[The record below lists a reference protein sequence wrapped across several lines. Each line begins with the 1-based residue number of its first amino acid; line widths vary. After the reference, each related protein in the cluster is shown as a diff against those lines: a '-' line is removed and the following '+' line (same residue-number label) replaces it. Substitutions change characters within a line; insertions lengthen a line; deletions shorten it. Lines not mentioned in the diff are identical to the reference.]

1 MCFPIWRED
10 ESCPTKPNP
19 QMQPHL
25 VPLSLRHGRAQRRPP
40 PAAALTLSLHPAVPA
55 IGFTFTAPPS
65 LRAHLVSPAAATD
78 AALNTMAF
86 PGAFVRAS
94 RSGEKTSRAQPNP
107 TRRCSRI
114 SFPSPSDTAAPTGSL
129 SPPLP
134 LPSPYP
140 GPTSSRRGH
149 GVPGSR
155 GVSPWMGRRSE
166 SSMDGRADGDLAD
179 AGKNRRCHPSMADT
193 QLLKVHPVSAPKEML
208 PLSKRPARASLSR
221 LRTPCLNGC
230 VEQYMCTTEPAVCGV
245 RGGFF
250 FHPSN
255 LVHPVSVAKEM
266 LPLWTSRLLWPPTYL
281 VLKGCKRTFQK

>member
-166 SSMDGRADGDLAD
+166 SSMAGRADGDLAD

-193 QLLKVHPVSAPKEML
+193 QLLKVHD
-208 PLSKRPARASLSR
+208 RASCVWCARGILLPPQQSGPSRFCGKGDAAPVDLQIALATNLSSVKG
-221 LRTPCLNGC
+221 L
-230 VEQYMCTTEPAVCGV
+230 QA
-245 RGGFF
+245 
-250 FHPSN
+250 N
-255 LVHPVSVAKEM
+255 LSEM
-266 LPLWTSRLLWPPTYL
+266 IFR
-281 VLKGCKRTFQK
+281 F

>member
-1 MCFPIWRED
+1 
-10 ESCPTKPNP
+10 
-19 QMQPHL
+19 
-25 VPLSLRHGRAQRRPP
+25 
-40 PAAALTLSLHPAVPA
+40 
-55 IGFTFTAPPS
+55 
-65 LRAHLVSPAAATD
+65 
-78 AALNTMAF
+78 MAF

-166 SSMDGRADGDLAD
+166 SSMAGRADGDLAD

-193 QLLKVHPVSAPKEML
+193 QLLKVHD
-208 PLSKRPARASLSR
+208 RASCVWCARGILLPPQQSGKATGY
-221 LRTPCLNGC
+221 LPALLCCTILVGVSFFQCFFCQLKKSALN
-230 VEQYMCTTEPAVCGV
+230 
-245 RGGFF
+245 
-250 FHPSN
+250 
-255 LVHPVSVAKEM
+255 K
-266 LPLWTSRLLWPPTYL
+266 
-281 VLKGCKRTFQK
+281 